1 MKVASQGSRSN
12 ADRLPGQADV
22 VPNLID
28 ISRPLDPQPVPE
40 PAYKRC
46 PSRWHSHPPGHY
58 PLFRYPLQTL
68 ELSGDSVEAVR
79 LYLNARFGHGAT
91 SRSNPRD
98 SRLCLETLVVGGP
111 ECLLRARMG

>member
-46 PSRWHSHPPGHY
+46 PSRWHSHA
-58 PLFRYPLQTL
+58 TTA
-68 ELSGDSVEAVR
+68 AVIN
-79 LYLNARFGHGAT
+79 LANHQGIH
-91 SRSNPRD
+91 D
-98 SRLCLETLVVGGP
+98 SRLRGYTSTGSSGGSKAVTSACLPSVAGVTYSALF
-111 ECLLRARMG
+111 RAYDIT